1 MNATDWLIGGGP
13 EEGATIFDSL
23 ASWDDEKANE
33 WTFANTLRTSE
44 VVEIDFILSERRVAT
59 SFDSVT
65 GRSPV
70 FPQQFQGRVQEF
82 HHPEVQR
89 NSSSPKNDRGQS
101 VGVSASRFRR
111 SSPPSFCSRELIPS
125 RRQNAHENEEPPSFP
140 LGCRILPSVANSLH
154 TNMSAPTTW
163 EAFEDALAL
172 ADVGVWTW
180 APSTD
185 DMRWSDRLYTL
196 FEMDPDGDPPSP
208 DKLIGRIHVDDRKR
222 VRRLMEETSPHDE
235 ACETECRYVPH
246 NSEEARWLR
255 MKVLPKMTK
264 AIPSQRV
271 VGLVWDITSRKQ
283 AERER
288 EQARRQ
294 NELLLEVSPLALM
307 ISTPDGTLHGINQAF
322 EQQFGLSAEEAV
334 GRTVR
339 NLSIWVNPED
349 QETILDQLQTEDSVQ
364 AFETRLRTA
373 TGEEREVELSV
384 GKIQH
389 RTSSLLLWAIQDVTE
404 RNRLQRQ
411 LRGRAFFDSLT
422 GLPIRDLLIDRANH
436 AIERSDRTGR
446 PLTLLYVDID
456 DFKAINE
463 ELGHSAG
470 DELLALVAKRL
481 KRSVRSSDTVAR
493 PNRASDTV
501 ARIAGDEFALLLEGS
516 GEEEAQ
522 VVAERLQKL
531 FKTPFEVAGTTVH
544 LSASFGL
551 AVREPED
558 EDLSEGRDLLRTG
571 EMAIYAA
578 RKGREQIH
586 TIGPN
591 DEKRAGRLR
600 RREELLRAL
609 RWNEFI
615 LYYQP
620 IINLRDNSVSA
631 VEALVRWKH
640 PEEGLVPP
648 SEFIPLAEESGLI
661 EELDQWVLQRALRQ
675 VAVWRRDGGGP
686 SRVSVNVTAYQHSS
700 EEAQQH
706 VLQLLNEQGL
716 PGEALTLETTERVA
730 FRHAH
735 PFETLR
741 RTGVRL
747 AIDDFGTG
755 YSSLFYLHRFD
766 ADVLKIDRGF
776 VSELDTDKQ
785 TDILVRAMLDIADH
799 LGMTSIAEGVE
810 TKAQLNR
817 LQDLGC
823 PFAQGHLFARPMP
836 VEALEEF
843 LAEETPLPP
852 A

>member
-1 MNATDWLIGGGP
+1 
-13 EEGATIFDSL
+13 
-23 ASWDDEKANE
+23 
-33 WTFANTLRTSE
+33 
-44 VVEIDFILSERRVAT
+44 
-59 SFDSVT
+59 
-65 GRSPV
+65 
-70 FPQQFQGRVQEF
+70 
-82 HHPEVQR
+82 
-89 NSSSPKNDRGQS
+89 
-101 VGVSASRFRR
+101 
-111 SSPPSFCSRELIPS
+111 
-125 RRQNAHENEEPPSFP
+125 
-140 LGCRILPSVANSLH
+140 
-154 TNMSAPTTW
+154 MSAPTTW
-163 EAFEDALAL
+163 EAFKDALAL

-180 APSTD
+180 APSTNE
-185 DMRWSDRLYTL
+185 MRWSDRLYTL
-196 FEMDPDGDPPSP
+196 FEMDPDGEPPSP
-208 DKLIGRIHVDDRKR
+208 DTLIERIHVDDRKR
-222 VRRLMEETSPHDE
+222 VRRLMGEPPPHEEAS
-235 ACETECRYVPH
+235 ETECRYVPH
-246 NSEEARWLR
+246 NSEEAGWLR
-255 MKVLPKMTK
+255 MKILPETTE

-288 EQARRQ
+288 EETRRQ

-307 ISTPDGTLHGINQAF
+307 TSTPDGILHGINQAF

-334 GRTVR
+334 GRTLQ
-339 NLSIWVNPED
+339 NLSVWVTPED
-349 QETILDQLQTEDSVQ
+349 QETILDQLQTEKSVQ

-389 RTSSLLLWAIQDVTE
+389 HASSLLLWAIEDVTE

-422 GLPIRDLLIDRANH
+422 GLPSRDLLLDRANH
-436 AIERSDRTGR
+436 AIERADRTGQ

-463 ELGHSAG
+463 EFGHPAG
-470 DELLALVAKRL
+470 DELLARVAKRL

-493 PNRASDTV
+493 PKRASDTV

-516 GEEEAQ
+516 GEKEAQ

-531 FKTPFEVAGTTVH
+531 LKTPFEVAGTTVH

-558 EDLSEGRDLLRTG
+558 EDLSEGRDVLRTG
-571 EMAIYAA
+571 ETAIYAA
-578 RKGREQIH
+578 REGRKQIH
-586 TIGPN
+586 TIGPD

-600 RREELLRAL
+600 RREELIRAL
-609 RWNEFI
+609 RWNEFT

-620 IINLRDNSVSA
+620 IVDLRDNSVSA
-631 VEALVRWKH
+631 AEALVRWEH

-661 EELDQWVLQRALRQ
+661 EELDQWVLQRAIRQ
-675 VAVWRRDGGGP
+675 VADWRRNGDGP
-686 SRVSVNVTAYQHSS
+686 ARVSVNITAHKHSS

-716 PGEALTLETTERVA
+716 PGKALMLETTERIA

-741 RTGVRL
+741 RAGVRL

-755 YSSLFYLHRFD
+755 YSALFYLHRFD

-776 VSELDTDKQ
+776 VSELDTEKQ
-785 TDILVRAMLDIADH
+785 TDILVRAILDIADH
-799 LGMTSIAEGVE
+799 LGMMSIAEGVE
-810 TKAQLNR
+810 TKDQLNR
-817 LQDLGC
+817 LQELGC
-823 PFAQGHLFARPMP
+823 SLVQGYFLARPMP

-843 LAEETPLPP
+843 LVEETPLPSS
-852 A
+852 